1 MIEHNNKNSY
11 FLPGSIIIAG
21 VLIAGALFFSG
32 SQPASRQAAQVGAG
46 VAGGKDAV
54 QPPSA
59 NENIKN
65 VKAVSSG
72 DHLFGNSKAKV
83 KIVEFSDVEC
93 SYCKNFTG
101 TMKQVISDYNG
112 QVAWVYRH
120 YPLPFHASAKKGAE
134 AVECAAELGGNEK
147 FWQYL
152 DKLAGEEQLSIEVFA
167 KTAEEIGLDK
177 AKFESCLES
186 GKKASRV
193 TADMEDG
200 SRSGC
205 QGTPYSIVVVDGK
218 PVSTIEGAYPIE
230 EVKKIIDAA
239 IGK

>member
-1 MIEHNNKNSY
+1 
-11 FLPGSIIIAG
+11 LPGSIITAG

-32 SQPASRQAAQVGAG
+32 SQPASRQVAQVGAG
-46 VAGGKDAV
+46 VAKEGNAV
-54 QPPSA
+54 QPPSV
-59 NENIKN
+59 NENIKK
-65 VKAVSSG
+65 VKAVSAD
-72 DHLFGNSKAKV
+72 DHLFGSSKAKV
-83 KIVEFSDVEC
+83 KVVEFSDVEC
-93 SYCKNFTG
+93 SYCKKFTG
-101 TMKQVISDYNG
+101 TMKQAISDYNG
-112 QVAWVYRH
+112 KVAWVYRH
-120 YPLPFHASAKKGAE
+120 YPLPFHASAQKGAE
-134 AVECAAELGGNEK
+134 AAECVAELGGNEK

-152 DKLAGEEQLSIEVFA
+152 DKLVEKEQLSIEVFV

-177 AKFESCLES
+177 TKFESCLES

-200 SRSGC
+200 SKSGC